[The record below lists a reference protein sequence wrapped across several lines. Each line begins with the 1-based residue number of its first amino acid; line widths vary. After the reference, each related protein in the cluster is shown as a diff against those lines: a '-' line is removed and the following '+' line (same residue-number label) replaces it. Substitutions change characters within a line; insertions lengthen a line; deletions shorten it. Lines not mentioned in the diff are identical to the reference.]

1 MNYVHAI
8 SFTATITAM
17 ARTSIIA
24 LTRTLNMQQ
33 TDNNNL
39 QTGVFSFVRDSAV
52 NRKSLFFFFDP
63 LHFRNFLFLF

>member
-1 MNYVHAI
+1 MNYVHVI

-39 QTGVFSFVRDSAV
+39 QTVVFSFVRDSTLV
-52 NRKSLFFFFDP
+52 RKSLFFFFDS
-63 LHFRNFLFLF
+63 LHFRNFLF